1 MDHSTLM
8 IPSGPLKWG
17 RCGWWA
23 ICCSV
28 ALLSR
33 AANRATLHSSPAL
46 GPLWVD
52 GALLEG
58 QGESTTPAA
67 GKEEHLGGVTTSG
80 LAVEEALFRPRWLGV
95 ARDDLFGESWKRVEG
110 GWLLRV
116 CMTFSGDFMG
126 DKRRATF
133 KVHSGGY

>member
-1 MDHSTLM
+1 MEGGASVVPWHSSRGPPIEPHSTVHLH
-8 IPSGPLKWG
+8 WG
-17 RCGWWA
+17 HCGWTVHCW
-23 ICCSV
+23 
-28 ALLSR
+28 R
-33 AANRATLHSSPAL
+33 DRATPAVEWQN
-46 GPLWVD
+46 GD
-52 GALLEG
+52 GR
-58 QGESTTPAA
+58 
-67 GKEEHLGGVTTSG
+67 KEEPLGGVATSG
-80 LAVEEALFRPRWLGV
+80 LPVEEALFRPRWLGV